1 MKFKVG
7 DRVKIVG
14 NANIGPVDFK
24 DGRIIKIDTDDLDAY
39 YKLDIDDGNN
49 PSGIWFPKDSV
60 CGMVKK
66 DATKIDEKRHCIE
79 TLMDAF
85 EMHQDA
91 NIEFAI
97 ESVMRDY
104 FKAVKE

>member
-7 DRVKIVG
+7 DRVRIVAEKSSLATIYDIRG
-14 NANIGPVDFK
+14 NKHRLKYLPNGVIGGGYVWEDHE
-24 DGRIIKIDTDDLDAY
+24 LE
-39 YKLDIDDGNN
+39 LVEEN
-49 PSGIWFPKDSV
+49 PEKSP
-60 CGMVKK
+60 M
-66 DATKIDEKRHCIE
+66 AKIDEKRHCIE